1 MSDGSASVSWGL
13 CVFSRISRR
22 MAFALLRI
30 AVTSWRTEFGQRWR
44 GKVPFADGGAALWGN
59 MADAASIASPSISWR
74 VFASSNM
81 CVLVSCEV
89 SRKPSGEIVPDGNSS
104 ESLSER
110 AVACAN
116 LMAAKESIVTLDFQV
131 SKVCSGIGYWNMGTL
146 GGRGLGGATASAVR
160 MGMEIL
166 PRTP

>member
-1 MSDGSASVSWGL
+1 M
-13 CVFSRISRR
+13 
-22 MAFALLRI
+22 
-30 AVTSWRTEFGQRWR
+30 
-44 GKVPFADGGAALWGN
+44 
-59 MADAASIASPSISWR
+59 SIASPSISWS
-74 VFASSNM
+74 VFASSSM

-89 SRKPSGEIVPDGNSS
+89 SRTPSGEIAPDGNSS

-110 AVACAN
+110 AVAFAN
-116 LMAAKESIVTLDFQV
+116 MMAVKESIVTLDFHV

-146 GGRGLGGATASAVR
+146 GGCGVGEAIASAVR